1 MDTPIPDF
9 SHIVETVKP
18 GAATGS
24 IAAVSGGSIH
34 AAWRVEVDGTP
45 FFVKVNRADCAPQ
58 FACEAAGL
66 ARLAGTGTVRV
77 PAVLAT
83 GSDRVHAW
91 LALEWL
97 DLRPLDA
104 SAGNR
109 LAESLAALHRVG
121 DENFGLDHDN
131 FIGTTP
137 QVNTPHF
144 LWPWFFAHRRLAPQ
158 LQQAAINGLERT
170 MVDKGFRLVERLAAF
185 FLDRRVAPALVH
197 GDLWSGNAAM
207 LPDGTP
213 VVFDPAIHFADRE
226 TDLAMAELF
235 GGFPSG
241 FYAAYRRAAP
251 VAEGYEQ
258 RKTLYNL
265 YHVLNHFNL
274 FGRAYRS
281 QVGRMIEST
290 LAELR

>member
-1 MDTPIPDF
+1 
-9 SHIVETVKP
+9 
-18 GAATGS
+18 
-24 IAAVSGGSIH
+24 
-34 AAWRVEVDGTP
+34 
-45 FFVKVNRADCAPQ
+45 
-58 FACEAAGL
+58 
-66 ARLAGTGTVRV
+66 
-77 PAVLAT
+77 
-83 GSDRVHAW
+83 
-91 LALEWL
+91 
-97 DLRPLDA
+97 
-104 SAGNR
+104 
-109 LAESLAALHRVG
+109 
-121 DENFGLDHDN
+121 
-131 FIGTTP
+131 
-137 QVNTPHF
+137 
-144 LWPWFFAHRRLAPQ
+144 
-158 LQQAAINGLERT
+158 

-241 FYAAYRRAAP
+241 FYAAYRRTAP
-251 VAEGYEQ
+251 VAGGYEQ

-290 LAELR
+290 LAELH